1 VRIFLSSVLCGFA
14 GLLTFPALSDAAAS
28 EHHGPSR
35 IMLGTVHGDEG
46 WQGDLQWRYGVHG
59 LLDPVNASDK
69 AGQPQGYP
77 SGSQFE
83 LASLDVRFDR
93 DEIRLQK
100 AALLSLVQLSDA
112 GGSDS
117 SAPLVTNAWKLE
129 AQLRR
134 FAGADAE
141 LFSEVVVGAGH
152 SILTGFGKRGSP
164 SDDREFASIG
174 DAFAYGLVE
183 LISRADNQFDDG
195 YQLSAGVR
203 AGWLWQGRM
212 NQERIEFSWQP
223 SLAGDDTFRRELTI
237 EEALNGFG
245 DVQLRFGF
253 RREWADSAAVNTWN
267 VNYVWYY

>member
-1 VRIFLSSVLCGFA
+1 
-14 GLLTFPALSDAAAS
+14 
-28 EHHGPSR
+28 
-35 IMLGTVHGDEG
+35 M
-46 WQGDLQWRYGVHG
+46 
-59 LLDPVNASDK
+59 
-69 AGQPQGYP
+69 
-77 SGSQFE
+77 
-83 LASLDVRFDR
+83 
-93 DEIRLQK
+93 
-100 AALLSLVQLSDA
+100 LLSLVQLNDVGSSDN
-112 GGSDS
+112 SDQS
-117 SAPLVTNAWKLE
+117 VVNAWKLE

-134 FAGADAE
+134 FAHEDAP
-141 LFSEVVVGAGH
+141 LFSEVVIGAGH
-152 SILTGFGKRGSP
+152 SILTGFGKRGDT
-164 SDDREFASIG
+164 SDGREFVSIG

-195 YQLSAGVR
+195 YQLSAGLS

-223 SLAGDDTFRRELTI
+223 ALAGDDTIRRELSI